1 MGAQATIHRLKEY
14 FHNAQ
19 AALDAAS
26 LIVSAKRLG
35 EPDSN
40 RALLDLPT
48 RNGWIES
55 EPGERLHTMAGPV

>member
-40 RALLDLPT
+40 RALLDLPPAT
-48 RNGWIES
+48 AGSNPNRVNG
-55 EPGERLHTMAGPV
+55 